1 MIFTWRTR
9 THRFGIHDEA
19 VTLLISANTLD
30 FVALPV
36 RIPANG
42 CATFM
47 VQ

>member
-1 MIFTWRTR
+1 MIFIWRTG

-19 VTLLISANTLD
+19 VTLLISANILD
-30 FVALPV
+30 FVSLPV

-42 CATFM
+42 CATFI